1 MTEPAPTPARSR
13 VPPRPDAAALARYA
27 LAAAARGWHV
37 FPLAPRDKEPPHGV
51 RWTKVATTDPEVI
64 RRIWARRPYN
74 IGIACGP
81 SGLLVIDLDMPKPGE
96 CPPPRWAVPGVNE
109 GADVFAM
116 VCEQAG
122 QPLPLETF
130 HVRTRRGGSHL
141 YFTAPDGVRLT
152 NTSDDRGNGLGW
164 KVDTRGDG
172 GYVVGP
178 GSFVDLPDGTGA
190 YDPIHTPAPAPLPG
204 WLAERLRP
212 APLPPQRPV
221 TVRVATGNR
230 GAYLN
235 KAVTASLTA
244 IADAPQGRRNATLY
258 GAAVALGQLVAG
270 GALDPDDTEQLLTAA
285 AERAG
290 LAPMPARRTIRSG
303 FRAGTQRPRSVP
315 A

>member
-1 MTEPAPTPARSR
+1 MTSPAASQPSAE
-13 VPPRPDAAALARYA
+13 VLARYA
-27 LAAAARGWHV
+27 LACAARGWHV
-37 FPLAPRDKEPPHGV
+37 FPLAPGDKEPPRGM
-51 RWTKVATTDPEVI
+51 RWTKVATADPEVI
-64 RRIWARRPYN
+64 RQMWVRRPYN

-81 SGLLVIDLDMPKPGE
+81 SRLLVIDLDMPKPGE
-96 CPPPRWAVPGVNE
+96 HPPPRWALPGVND
-109 GADVFAM
+109 GADVFAL
-116 VCEQAG
+116 VCEQAD
-122 QPLPLETF
+122 QPMPLETF
-130 HVRTRRGGSHL
+130 QVRTRRGGFHL
-141 YFTAPDGVRLT
+141 YFTAPTGVRLT

-164 KVDTRGDG
+164 KIDTRGDG

-178 GSFVDLPDGTGA
+178 GSFVDLPDSTGT
-190 YDPIHTPAPAPLPG
+190 YTPIHTPTPAPLPG

-221 TVRVATGNR
+221 TVELASGRR
-230 GAYLN
+230 GAYLD

-244 IADAPQGRRNATLY
+244 VADAPQGRRNATLY

-270 GALDPDDTEQLLTAA
+270 GALDPEDTEQLLTAA

>member
-1 MTEPAPTPARSR
+1 MTNLAPSKPAPGVLVS
-13 VPPRPDAAALARYA
+13 YA
-27 LAAAARGWHV
+27 QACAARGWYV
-37 FPLAPRDKEPPHGV
+37 FPLAPGDKEPPHGV
-51 RWTKVATTDPEVI
+51 RWTRTATTDPQVI

-81 SGLLVIDLDMPKPGE
+81 SRLVVVDLDMPKPGQH
-96 CPPPRWAVPGVNE
+96 PPSEWAVPGVND
-109 GADVFAM
+109 GSDVFAM

-122 QPLPLETF
+122 QPMPLETF
-130 HVRTRRGGSHL
+130 QVRTRRGGFHL
-141 YFTAPDGVRLT
+141 YFAAPDGIRLT

-178 GSFVDLPDGTGA
+178 GSFVDLPDGTGT
-190 YDPIHTPAPAPLPG
+190 YTPIHTVTPAPLPG

-212 APLPPQRPV
+212 APLPPQEPV
-221 TVRVATGNR
+221 TVRLEPGRR
-230 GAYLN
+230 GAYLH
-235 KAVTASLTA
+235 KAVTASL
-244 IADAPQGRRNATLY
+244 DAVAAAPEGRRNTTLY

-270 GALDPDDTEQLLTAA
+270 GALDPDDTEELLTAA
-285 AERAG
+285 AVRAG
-290 LAPMPARRTIRSG
+290 LAERPARRTVRSG

>member
-1 MTEPAPTPARSR
+1 MTAPAPLPAPLPA
-13 VPPRPDAAALARYA
+13 PPRPDAGVLVRFA

-37 FPLAPRDKEPPHGV
+37 FPVAPGGKEPPRGV
-51 RWTKVATTDPEVI
+51 RWKQVATTNPAKI
-64 RRIWARRPYN
+64 REMWARRPYN

-81 SGLLVIDLDMPKPGE
+81 SRLLVIDLDTPKPGE
-96 CPPPRWAVPGVNE
+96 RPPPRWAVPGVND
-109 GADVFAM
+109 GADVFAL

-122 QPLPLETF
+122 EPMPLETF
-130 HVRTRRGGSHL
+130 HVRTRRGGFHL
-141 YFTAPDGVRLT
+141 YFTAPDGIRLG
-152 NTSDDRGNGLGW
+152 NTSDERGNGLGW

-172 GYVVGP
+172 GYVLGP

-190 YDPIHTPAPAPLPG
+190 YQPIHTVAPAPLPG

-221 TVRVATGNR
+221 TVRLATGNR

-235 KAVTASLTA
+235 KAVTASLDAITA
-244 IADAPQGRRNATLY
+244 APQGRRNTVLY
-258 GAAVALGQLVAG
+258 GAAVALGQLVAS
-270 GALDPDDTEQLLTAA
+270 GALDPGDTEQLLTAA
-285 AERAG
+285 AVRAG
-290 LAPMPARRTIRSG
+290 LGEMPARRTIRSG

>member
-1 MTEPAPTPARSR
+1 MTAPTRPPAPA
-13 VPPRPDAAALARYA
+13 PPRPDAAALARYA

-37 FPLAPRDKEPPHGV
+37 FPLAPGDKEPPHGV
-51 RWTKVATTDPEVI
+51 RWTRTATTDPDVI

-81 SGLLVIDLDMPKPGE
+81 SRLLVIDLDMPKPGE
-96 CPPPRWAVPGVNE
+96 HPPARWALPGVND
-109 GADVFAM
+109 GADVFAL

-122 QPLPLETF
+122 EAMPLETF
-130 HVRTRRGGSHL
+130 QVRTRRGGFHL
-141 YFTAPDGVRLT
+141 YFTAPTGVRLT
-152 NTSDDRGNGLGW
+152 NTGGEHGNGLGW
-164 KVDTRGDG
+164 KIDTRGDG

-178 GSFVDLPDGTGA
+178 GSFVDLPDGTGTYA
-190 YDPIHTPAPAPLPG
+190 PFHTPPPAPLPG

-212 APLPPQRPV
+212 APLPPQRPI
-221 TVRVATGNR
+221 TVALATGHR
-230 GAYLN
+230 GAYLG
-235 KAVTASLTA
+235 KAVTASLDA
-244 IADAPQGRRNATLY
+244 IAAAPEGRRNATLY

-285 AERAG
+285 AVRAG
-290 LAPMPARRTIRSG
+290 LAEMPARRTIRSG